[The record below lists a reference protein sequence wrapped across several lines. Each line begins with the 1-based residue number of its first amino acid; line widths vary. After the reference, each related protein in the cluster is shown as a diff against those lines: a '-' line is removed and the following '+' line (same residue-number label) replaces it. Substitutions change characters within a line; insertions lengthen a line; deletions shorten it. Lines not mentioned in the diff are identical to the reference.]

1 MVRFSKNTTK
11 LEFLMRTKSTHISQ
25 KESGICRRKDL
36 FITDAQGRVLTD
48 FNLANYSILKKDG
61 FNDELNLYNTG
72 EVSDSLLESSYA
84 IEPKETENLTADD
97 IKEAFG
103 TLAEKKDWDD
113 ML

>member
-1 MVRFSKNTTK
+1 MVRIFCKND
-11 LEFLMRTKSTHISQ
+11 L
-25 KESGICRRKDL
+25 GICRRKDL

-72 EVSDSLLESSYA
+72 EVSDSLLESSCA